1 MKSEWKKRWKEV
13 IGNAYSYY
21 QVCFLPFLHPHHF
34 HFYFLHL
41 LNTVLVLPF
50 QDYITSSISSA
61 PTHLFSPS
69 PVTFPSPSLS
79 LSPLLDFVADTMHFV
94 SLWYIISNWNCGYGG
109 KRSASVS
116 YLQPQ
121 SIRNACSAPPD
132 LVRNTWPI
140 PPPDIM
146 RNAYPAP
153 PPDFMRNAYAAPPL
167 LHLMRN
173 AQLASPS
180 HPQSSKIQYLL
191 HHSHMCNTF
200 LILSLL
206 LHKFDGNLT
215 I

>member
-1 MKSEWKKRWKEV
+1 MHTPIIRS
-13 IGNAYSYY
+13 AF
-21 QVCFLPFLHPHHF
+21 CPFSILTISTF
-34 HFYFLHL
+34 
-41 LNTVLVLPF
+41 
-50 QDYITSSISSA
+50 TSSIYSTLSLYSPSRTTLLPPSPQHLHTCSPLPQLHFPLPLSLFLHSWTLWQIQCTLYHCDISSA
-61 PTHLFSPS
+61 IET
-69 PVTFPSPSLS
+69 
-79 LSPLLDFVADTMHFV
+79 
-94 SLWYIISNWNCGYGG
+94 GYGG